1 VAAMAAQKNSVV
13 DIARWRESAGV
24 EMDNLLFQQ
33 WTELLAKRT
42 GISLPDSRRS
52 FLVTSLNIRM
62 RELGIESYQAYFN
75 YLLTGH
81 EGNIEWETLVDRLTV
96 HETRFYR
103 DQQAI
108 KLIRDVY
115 LAKLD
120 DKTEKKKSVNVWS
133 VGCATGEETY
143 SLAIDLDDYFS
154 GCDKD
159 YFYAVTG
166 SDISSAAISTARE
179 AIYKENR
186 LGNVP
191 EHFLHHYFDQEKD
204 KSFKVKKFLRK
215 RVCFNQ
221 VNLLNLNNARV
232 GLMDVI
238 FCQNVLIYFMRE
250 KRIQILNDL
259 VSHLKP
265 DGLLVLGAG
274 EIHGWAHPDME
285 SVAYEGTLAF
295 RRTDRKERKV

>member
-1 VAAMAAQKNSVV
+1 MTAQNNNVV
-13 DIARWRESAGV
+13 DIAQWRKSAV
-24 EMDNLLFQQ
+24 MEMDNFLFQQ

-62 RELGIESYQAYFN
+62 RELAIDSYQAYLNFI
-75 YLLTGH
+75 LSGH

-115 LAKLD
+115 LARLED
-120 DKTEKKKSVNVWS
+120 NPAKKSSINVWS

-143 SLAIDLDDYFS
+143 SLAIDIDDYLS
-154 GCDKD
+154 ASNKN
-159 YFYAVTG
+159 YYYAITG
-166 SDISSAAISTARE
+166 SDISTAAIATAKDAEYRS
-179 AIYKENR
+179 NR
-186 LGNVP
+186 ITNVP
-191 EHFLHHYFDQEKD
+191 EHLLDHYFEKEN
-204 KSFKVKKFLRK
+204 KTTFRVKDFIRK

-221 VNLLNLNNARV
+221 INLLEINKSRV

-238 FCQNVLIYFMRE
+238 FCQNVLIYFKRE
-250 KRIQILNDL
+250 QRVQILNDL
-259 VSHLKP
+259 VNHLKP
-265 DGLLVLGAG
+265 KGLLVLGAG
-274 EIHGWAHPDME
+274 EIHGWAHPEME

-295 RRTDRKERKV
+295 RRTEQQESKV

>member
-1 VAAMAAQKNSVV
+1 M
-13 DIARWRESAGV
+13 
-24 EMDNLLFQQ
+24 EMDNFLFQQ

-75 YLLTGH
+75 HLLSGH

-103 DQQAI
+103 DQQAM

-115 LAKLD
+115 LAQLD
-120 DKTEKKKSVNVWS
+120 DKPEKKASINIWS

-143 SLAIDLDDYFS
+143 SLAIDLDDYLSAS
-154 GCDKD
+154 GKN
-159 YFYAVTG
+159 YYYAITG
-166 SDISSAAISTARE
+166 SDISNAAITTARK
-179 AIYKENR
+179 AVYKENR
-186 LGNVP
+186 LTNVP
-191 EHFLHHYFDQEKD
+191 EHFLEHYFNGESD
-204 KSFKVKKFLRK
+204 KSFSIKDFIRK

-221 VNLLNLNNARV
+221 VNLLNLVNARV

-238 FCQNVLIYFMRE
+238 FCQNVLIYFKRE
-250 KRIQILNDL
+250 KRLQILNDL

-265 DGLLVLGAG
+265 NGLLVLGAG
-274 EIHGWAHPDME
+274 EIHGWAHPGME

-295 RRTDRKERKV
+295 RRTGGKESKV